1 MKGRSREKGKIRD
14 TEWKNVG
21 GGSAQAVQRPLKHK
35 HEYIMHNANTT
46 TLTLTCAFIAAVLS
60 LGLSLQ
66 NLLKAVVII
75 SELQSLKSARTKKKK
90 LKGASE

>member
-1 MKGRSREKGKIRD
+1 
-14 TEWKNVG
+14 
-21 GGSAQAVQRPLKHK
+21 
-35 HEYIMHNANTT
+35 MHNANTT

-60 LGLSLQ
+60 LGRSLR

-75 SELQSLKSARTKKKK
+75 SELQSLKSARDPKKKQKK